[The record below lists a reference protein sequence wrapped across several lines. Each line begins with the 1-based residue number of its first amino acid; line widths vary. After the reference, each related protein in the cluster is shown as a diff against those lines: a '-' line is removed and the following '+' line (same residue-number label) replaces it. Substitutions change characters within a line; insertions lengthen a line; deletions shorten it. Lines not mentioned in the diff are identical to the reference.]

1 MTNSSV
7 HFSRLWEQIQI
18 NKNINVLNND
28 TNFLKKELI
37 VFKMISLQRQK
48 DNIQNGNNKKNI
60 GKLKLSNILTYEK
73 YRIS

>member
-1 MTNSSV
+1 
-7 HFSRLWEQIQI
+7 
-18 NKNINVLNND
+18 
-28 TNFLKKELI
+28 
-37 VFKMISLQRQK
+37 MISLQRQK